1 MNAENLTPPDIATET
16 FLNNLRAQTSE
27 SHKGLEAIPIS
38 KLLVNPNISLHAY
51 ALYLSLMHDVVSDF
65 EKHIYPIVEDQIPDI
80 SERKKADY
88 ILNDLKFIGEE
99 KKKGHQFFKNSDFNF
114 TVPFAMGMLY
124 VLEGSTLGGRF
135 ILKNIQESLGL
146 SEEKGISYFSGYG
159 NKTGSYWK
167 KFLNNLTDFEAS
179 NDTEKEIIAG
189 ADYAFRMISNH
200 LSENSSL

>member
-1 MNAENLTPPDIATET
+1 MSAENLTSPDIATET
-16 FLNNLRAQTSE
+16 FLNNLRHQTSE
-27 SHKGLEAIPIS
+27 SHKSLEAIPIS

-51 ALYLSLMHDVVSDF
+51 SLYLSLMHDVVSDF
-65 EKHIYPIVEDQIPDI
+65 EKHIYPIVETAVPDI
-80 SERKKADY
+80 SERKKADS

-99 KKKGHQFFKNSDFNF
+99 KKKGHSFFKNSDLNF

-135 ILKNIQESLGL
+135 ILKNIQENLGL
-146 SEEKGISYFSGYG
+146 DEENGISYFAGYG

-167 KFLNNLTDFEAS
+167 KFLNDLTDFETL
-179 NDTEKEIIAG
+179 NNTEKEIISG
-189 ADYAFRMISNH
+189 ADYAFRIIGKH